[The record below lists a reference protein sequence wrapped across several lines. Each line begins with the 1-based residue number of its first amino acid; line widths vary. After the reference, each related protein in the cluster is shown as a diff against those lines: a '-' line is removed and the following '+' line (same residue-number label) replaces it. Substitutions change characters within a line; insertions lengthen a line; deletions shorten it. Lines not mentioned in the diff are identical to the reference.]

1 MNNNL
6 KKQEARMIKQLGFI
20 IFFTLFVL
28 ISGNFHAQAISL
40 SDFDQ
45 FEGGID
51 IAGGTAHI
59 PVMNEAAKRIMMQNP
74 RIRIS
79 VAGGGTGIGVQ
90 KAGEGLV
97 DIGNTGRALSQE
109 EIDKF
114 GLVSFPFAIDGVA
127 PIVHPQNQVTALS
140 SDQIRAIFF
149 GQITN
154 WNELGGNDARINVYG
169 REEASGTHEVFWGRL
184 LNKGEIVQTANIVQ
198 SNGAMKVAVAKDANA
213 IGYMSIGHIDES
225 INPMAVDGVIPS
237 QETAVDGSYPVIR
250 KLYMNTKGEP
260 SPLVNAFIQYIYSD
274 DGAEIISASGYIPS
288 K

>member
-1 MNNNL
+1 MEGKMFL
-6 KKQEARMIKQLGFI
+6 KQWG
-20 IFFTLFVL
+20 LFLLLAVL
-28 ISGNFHAQAISL
+28 ILVTGNTNVNAINL

-154 WNELGGNDARINVYG
+154 WNELGGNDAKINVYG

-237 QETAVDGSYPVIR
+237 QETAVDGNYPVIR

-274 DGAEIISASGYIPS
+274 DGAEIISGSGYIPS

>member
-1 MNNNL
+1 MFL
-6 KKQEARMIKQLGFI
+6 KQWG
-20 IFFTLFVL
+20 LFLLLAVL
-28 ISGNFHAQAISL
+28 ILVTGNTNVNAINL

-154 WNELGGNDARINVYG
+154 WNELGGNDAKINVYG

-274 DGAEIISASGYIPS
+274 DGAEIISGSGYIPS

>member
-1 MNNNL
+1 MEGKMFL
-6 KKQEARMIKQLGFI
+6 KQWG
-20 IFFTLFVL
+20 LFLLLAVL
-28 ISGNFHAQAISL
+28 ILVTGNTNVNAINL

-154 WNELGGNDARINVYG
+154 WNELGGNDAKINVYG

-274 DGAEIISASGYIPS
+274 DGAEIISGSGYIPS

>member
-1 MNNNL
+1 MEEKML
-6 KKQEARMIKQLGFI
+6 LVRMGQFLLLAV
-20 IFFTLFVL
+20 LFLLAGSPNV
-28 ISGNFHAQAISL
+28 NAITL

-45 FEGGID
+45 YEGSID

-127 PIVHPQNQVTALS
+127 PIVHPQNPVTALS
-140 SDQIRAIFF
+140 SDQIRAIFS
-149 GQITN
+149 GQTTN
-154 WNELGGNDARINVYG
+154 WNEVGGNDAKINVYG

-198 SNGAMKVAVAKDANA
+198 SNGAMKVAAAKDANA

-225 INPMAVDGVIPS
+225 INPLAVDGVIPS

-274 DGAEIISASGYIPS
+274 EGAEIISASGYIPS

>member
-1 MNNNL
+1 MEGKMFLRQWGLFLFLAVLILVTGNNNVD
-6 KKQEARMIKQLGFI
+6 AI
-20 IFFTLFVL
+20 TL
-28 ISGNFHAQAISL
+28 SQ
-40 SDFDQ
+40 FDQ
-45 FEGGID
+45 YEGSID

-97 DIGNTGRALSQE
+97 DIGNTGRALSLE

-127 PIVHPQNQVTALS
+127 PIVHPQNPVTALS

-154 WNELGGNDARINVYG
+154 WNEVGGNDAKINVYG

-198 SNGAMKVAVAKDANA
+198 SNGAMKVAVAKDANG
-213 IGYMSIGHIDES
+213 IGYMSIGHIDDS
-225 INPMAVDGVIPS
+225 INPLAVDGIIPS

-250 KLYMNTKGEP
+250 NLYMNTKGEP